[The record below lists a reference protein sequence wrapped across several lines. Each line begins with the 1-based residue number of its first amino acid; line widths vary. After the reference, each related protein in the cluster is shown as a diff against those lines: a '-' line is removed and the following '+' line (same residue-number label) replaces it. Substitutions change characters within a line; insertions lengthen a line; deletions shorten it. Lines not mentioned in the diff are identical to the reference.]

1 MPLSLWFSLF
11 FLSMIWV
18 QRLQTRM
25 NPSDSTHSSDS
36 TTDKALMIHELLLQ
50 EYSPRPWQPGRDP
63 LATLVSTILSQNT
76 NDLNRDRAFEQMRK
90 RFPTWEEVR
99 DADPAQLVEAIRP
112 AGLANQKGPRIQ
124 NALRIITEY
133 HCCGTGQQGE
143 LSLDFLADM
152 EIEEA
157 RKWLTS
163 IKGVG
168 PKTAAIV
175 LCFAFGKP
183 AFPVDTHVHR
193 VTKRLGLIGS
203 KTTREQ
209 AHTVLEELLP
219 VKIYYPFHMNLIAHG
234 RQVCKSQQPRCEVC
248 VLREHCDYF
257 VTQLT
262 EAER

>member
-1 MPLSLWFSLF
+1 
-11 FLSMIWV
+11 
-18 QRLQTRM
+18 M
-25 NPSDSTHSSDS
+25 NLLAPTHSSDS
-36 TTDKALMIHELLLQ
+36 ITNKALMIHELLLQ
-50 EYSPRPWQPGRDP
+50 EYGPRPWQPGRDP
-63 LATLVSTILSQNT
+63 LATLVGTILSQNT
-76 NDLNRDRAFEQMRK
+76 NDLNRDKAFKQMRE

-99 DADPAQLVEAIRP
+99 DADPAELVEAIRT

-124 NALRIITEY
+124 NALRIITE
-133 HCCGTGQQGE
+133 QQGE

-175 LCFAFGKP
+175 LCFALGKP

-193 VTKRLGLIGS
+193 VTRRLGLIGP

-209 AHTVLEELLP
+209 AHTLLEELLP
-219 VKIYYPFHMNLIAHG
+219 MEIYYPFHMNLIAHG

-248 VLREHCDYF
+248 VLQKHCDYF

-262 EAER
+262 ETEGKETL

>member
-1 MPLSLWFSLF
+1 MAP
-11 FLSMIWV
+11 
-18 QRLQTRM
+18 
-25 NPSDSTHSSDS
+25 THSSDS
-36 TTDKALMIHELLLQ
+36 ITNKALMIHELLLQ
-50 EYSPRPWQPGRDP
+50 EYGPRPWQPGRDP
-63 LATLVSTILSQNT
+63 LTTLVGTILSQNT
-76 NDLNRDRAFEQMRK
+76 NDLNRDRAFKQMIE
-90 RFPTWEEVR
+90 RFPTWEKVR
-99 DADPAQLVEAIRP
+99 DADPAELVEAIRT

-124 NALRIITEY
+124 NALRMITE
-133 HCCGTGQQGE
+133 QQGV

-175 LCFAFGKP
+175 LCFALGKP

-193 VTKRLGLIGS
+193 VTKRLGLIGP

-219 VKIYYPFHMNLIAHG
+219 MEIYYPFHMNLIAHG

-248 VLREHCDYF
+248 VLQEHCHYF
-257 VTQLT
+257 VTQWT
-262 EAER
+262 EAEGKETL